1 MKYSNYFT
9 CSFFKFNLNSTIN
22 IKLSNDKKAE
32 KVRTNAIKHLKLQL
46 NTILKLTKYIGGDYT
61 GVCLQKLR

>member
-9 CSFFKFNLNSTIN
+9 FSFFKLNVNSTIN

-61 GVCLQKLR
+61 GVCLQKN